1 MNWSE
6 VGVFDSTGQGVV
18 SGAPTVVAVGIWVRG
33 WWHFQPPIQRHL
45 LPSCSPSPACP
56 WWAPACGPGV
66 LPPRLMGPRLLY
78 PPLLSGCSGLLQ
90 ALLPLLVDCGHSHA
104 IFVGRLPPSCH

>member
-1 MNWSE
+1 MSRGQVRVLDSAGQWV
-6 VGVFDSTGQGVV
+6 VG
-18 SGAPTVVAVGIWVRG
+18 GAPTVIAVGIGVWG
-33 WWHFQPPIQRHL
+33 WWHLQTPIQRHL
-45 LPSCSPSPACP
+45 LPSCCCSPACP

-90 ALLPLLVDCGHSHA
+90 ALLPLLVNRGHSHA
-104 IFVGRLPPSCH
+104 ILVGRLPPSCH